1 MAFDDIDDVDD
12 EKEIQ
17 NSIDEYIDN
26 IPEREIEN
34 DMLKS

>member
-1 MAFDDIDDVDD
+1 MTFDDIDD

-17 NSIDEYIDN
+17 EHINEYIDN

-34 DMLKS
+34 DILKS

>member
-1 MAFDDIDDVDD
+1 MIDENENIDD

-17 NSIDEYIDN
+17 NSIDECIDN

-34 DMLKS
+34 DMLRS